1 MYNVKPLFS
10 SFETFFHQIGQPP
23 SIYFTKIQHLRSLV
37 FIFLPLS
44 STGTVFVLFKAQVK
58 LMTLTH
64 FNKLSTEQ
72 QQKAV
77 LINGVFLADRKDPP
91 MRMML
96 YDMGNFYVEV
106 FFLSRYNRV
115 AWFNGFKS
123 TKKLEPYLQKIDIT
137 SVLEEVLSYKKN

>member
-1 MYNVKPLFS
+1 MPF
-10 SFETFFHQIGQPP
+10 G
-23 SIYFTKIQHLRSLV
+23 
-37 FIFLPLS
+37 
-44 STGTVFVLFKAQVK
+44 STGTVFVLLKAQVK
-58 LMTLTH
+58 LMTVTQ

-137 SVLEEVLSYKKN
+137 PVLEEVLSYKRK